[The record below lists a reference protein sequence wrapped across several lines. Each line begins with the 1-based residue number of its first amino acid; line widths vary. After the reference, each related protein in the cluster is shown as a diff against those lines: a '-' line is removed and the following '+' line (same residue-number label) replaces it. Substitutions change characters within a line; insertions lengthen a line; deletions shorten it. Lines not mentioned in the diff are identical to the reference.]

1 MRVKGFVKRLLDL
14 AVEIQQFPAPTF
26 AEAQRA
32 QFVKGLFEAEGLNEV
47 TQDAEGNV
55 IACLPGTEQ
64 TKPLIVSAHLDTV
77 FPPETDLTVSRKK
90 DRVIGPGIGDN
101 SLGVAALLGLV
112 WMLKE
117 HELTLPGDLWLVA
130 NVCEEGLGDLRGMRA
145 VVDRFG
151 ADVQAYLIIEGLS
164 LGYIQ
169 HRALGVK
176 RYRVTARTMGGH
188 SWSDYGRP
196 SALHELSALVTKLTA
211 IPLPDEPRTTM
222 NVGRM
227 GGGTSINA
235 IAADAWLE
243 LDLRSESPQYLTGLA
258 QRVEQLI
265 EAASIPSGSG
275 RPEVRMEADVIG
287 QRPAGELP
295 ANHPLVKLAENCLK
309 EQGLEPRLMIGS
321 TDANVPLSRGFPAVV
336 LGVTNGAG
344 AHTTDEFIYTEPMG
358 RGMQQLLQFVKGV
371 WR

>member
-1 MRVKGFVKRLLDL
+1 MADITKHMLDL
-14 AVEIQQFPAPTF
+14 AVQIQQIPAPTF

-32 QFVKGLFEAEGLNEV
+32 QFVKSSFEAEGSSDISI
-47 TQDAEGNV
+47 DAVGNV
-55 IACLPGTEQ
+55 YARLPGDGDA
-64 TKPLIVSAHLDTV
+64 KPLIVSAHLDTV
-77 FPPETDLTVSRKK
+77 FPIETDLTVSFKR

-101 SLGVAALLGLV
+101 SLGVASLLGLV
-112 WMLKE
+112 KLLRE
-117 HELTLPGDLWLVA
+117 RGESLPGDLWLVA

-151 ADVQAYLIIEGLS
+151 GDVSAFLVIEGLS

-169 HRALGVK
+169 NRGLGVQ
-176 RYRVTARTMGGH
+176 RYRITAKTAGGH

-196 SALHELSALVTKLTA
+196 SAIHELSALVTKLTA
-211 IPLPDEPRTTM
+211 IPLTDKPRTTM

-243 LDLRSESPQYLTGLA
+243 LDLRSESPQVLA
-258 QRVEQLI
+258 ELIQTVEQLV
-265 EAASIPSGSG
+265 ETAG
-275 RPEVRMEADVIG
+275 RPEVRVEAEVIG

-295 ANHPLVKLAENCLK
+295 ASHRLVRLAEECLK
-309 EQGLEPRLMIGS
+309 EQGVEPKLMVGS
-321 TDANVPLSRGFPAVV
+321 TDANVPLSLGFPAVV

-344 AHTTDEFIYTEPMG
+344 AHTTGEFINTEPVG
-358 RGMQQLLQFVKGV
+358 RGMQQLVQFVSRV
-371 WR
+371 WE